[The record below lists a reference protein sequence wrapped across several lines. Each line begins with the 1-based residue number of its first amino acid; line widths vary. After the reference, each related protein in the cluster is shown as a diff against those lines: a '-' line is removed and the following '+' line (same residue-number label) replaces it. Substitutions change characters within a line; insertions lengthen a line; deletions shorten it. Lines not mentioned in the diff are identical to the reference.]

1 MSLVTYENINEHIG
15 KITLN
20 RPSVAN
26 ALSISLLHELNDVI
40 DTINQDE
47 QVRSVII
54 TGSGEKAFCAG
65 ADLKERK
72 EMSENDV
79 IRTVQLIGQTIG
91 RVESIAVPV
100 IAALNGVA
108 FGGGLELALACDIRI
123 ASQDVKIGLTET
135 ALAIIPG
142 AGGTQRLPRLIGIGP
157 AKRLINTAKPINAT
171 KAYELGIFE
180 EVVSRDSLLS
190 TAIDIAKQ
198 IALNGPVALKQAKN
212 EKNKGMEVD
221 LQTGLE
227 IKHLCY
233 KATIH
238 TIHSIK
244 GLRALNEKR
253 KPQYECKNSEVSHV
267 LHRKSTKRARK
278 NKARWERKISSCK

>member
-26 ALSISLLHELNDVI
+26 ALSISLLHELNNVI

-65 ADLKERK
+65 ADLIERK
-72 EMSENDV
+72 EMSECDV

-157 AKRLINTAKPINAT
+157 AKRLIYTAKPINAT

-198 IALNGPVALKQAKN
+198 IALNGPVALKQAKIAI
-212 EKNKGMEVD
+212 NKGMEVD

-227 IKHLCY
+227 IEHLCY

-238 TIHSIK
+238 TDDRLE
-244 GLRALNEKR
+244 GLRAFSEKR
-253 KPQYECKNSEVSHV
+253 NPQYEGK
-267 LHRKSTKRARK
+267 
-278 NKARWERKISSCK
+278 

>member
-108 FGGGLELALACDIRI
+108 IGGGLELALACDIRI

-142 AGGTQRLPRLIGIGP
+142 VGGTQRLPRLIGIGP
-157 AKRLINTAKPINAT
+157 AKKLIYTAK
-171 KAYELGIFE
+171 
-180 EVVSRDSLLS
+180 RLS
-190 TAIDIAKQ
+190 AQEAKQ
-198 IALNGPVALKQAKN
+198 YGIVEDVVQSDKLLDEALALAMEIVKNGPVALRQAKTAIN
-212 EKNKGMEVD
+212 QGMQLNLMTE
-221 LQTGLE
+221 LE
-227 IKHLCY
+227 IEHLSY
-233 KATIH
+233 KETLH
-238 TIHSIK
+238 TEDQLK
-244 GLRALNEKR
+244 GLKASKEKR
-253 KPQYECKNSEVSHV
+253 RPVYRGK
-267 LHRKSTKRARK
+267 
-278 NKARWERKISSCK
+278 

>member
-26 ALSISLLHELNDVI
+26 ALSISLLHELNNVI

-65 ADLKERK
+65 ADLIERK
-72 EMSENDV
+72 EMSECDV

-108 FGGGLELALACDIRI
+108 SGGGLELALD
-123 ASQDVKIGLTET
+123 
-135 ALAIIPG
+135 
-142 AGGTQRLPRLIGIGP
+142 
-157 AKRLINTAKPINAT
+157 
-171 KAYELGIFE
+171 
-180 EVVSRDSLLS
+180 
-190 TAIDIAKQ
+190 
-198 IALNGPVALKQAKN
+198 
-212 EKNKGMEVD
+212 
-221 LQTGLE
+221 
-227 IKHLCY
+227 
-233 KATIH
+233 
-238 TIHSIK
+238 
-244 GLRALNEKR
+244 
-253 KPQYECKNSEVSHV
+253 
-267 LHRKSTKRARK
+267 RKSTRL
-278 NKARWERKISSCK
+278 NSSHVANSY